1 MPEFYRHKGVKGYI
15 RGRERNHKVLHAHFI
30 YAEHEISASLTE
42 AGIKDVEG
50 FMPRAQ
56 MKQIRRD
63 MANIETRQ
71 LALELWAQW
80 HGKDYRTGEDSW

>member
-1 MPEFYRHKGVKGYI
+1 MPEFYRHKGVTGHI

-30 YAEHEISASLTE
+30 YAEYEISASLTE

-63 MANIETRQ
+63 MANTETRQ
-71 LALELWAQW
+71 LAFELWEQW
-80 HGKDYRTGEDSW
+80 HGKD